1 MQRRLKFAFNVV
13 FAALLLAILPVRAQD
28 SDKVARA
35 QAAALAWLALNDA
48 GDFSRS
54 WEQAAGLLQQAVS
67 KTNWVSTMGNMR
79 PPLGKLI
86 SRKVKSAN
94 YSRSLPGVPDGD
106 YVVIQY
112 DSEFEHKAL
121 AVETVVPSMAK
132 DGSWKVSGYFIK

>member
-1 MQRRLKFAFNVV
+1 MQHRMKFAFSVLI
-13 FAALLLAILPVRAQD
+13 AAIMLAILPVRAQD

-48 GDFSRS
+48 GDFAGS
-54 WEQAAGLLQQAVS
+54 WDQAAGSLQQAVS
-67 KTNWVSTMGNMR
+67 KTNWIGTMGNVR

-86 SRKVKSAN
+86 SRKVKSAK
-94 YSRSLPGVPDGD
+94 YTRSLPGAPDGD

-112 DSEFEHKAL
+112 DSEFEHKA
-121 AVETVVPSMAK
+121 AAIETVVPSMAK